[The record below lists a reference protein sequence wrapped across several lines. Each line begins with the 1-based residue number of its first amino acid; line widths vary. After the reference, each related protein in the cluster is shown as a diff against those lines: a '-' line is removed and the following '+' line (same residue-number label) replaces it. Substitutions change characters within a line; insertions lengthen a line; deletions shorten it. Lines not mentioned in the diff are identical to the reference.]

1 MEKELQEAKVSGGD
15 QSKII
20 GQMQQMRKAVFVDE
34 QRVEQRKA
42 GFANAGKAK
51 FTKAVALSEFM

>member
-34 QRVEQRKA
+34 
-42 GFANAGKAK
+42 
-51 FTKAVALSEFM
+51 

>member
-15 QSKII
+15 QFKII

-34 QRVEQRKA
+34 
-42 GFANAGKAK
+42 
-51 FTKAVALSEFM
+51 